1 MLALC
6 GRPATA
12 SPVVSH
18 GRTAQASPK
27 KHPPRGAAVRR
38 PLRMASPG
46 RGQGHPRRPAPK
58 KHLRPG
64 SAVRSQVRPRGFA
77 PHDNDADFPRFD
89 KSTLIVERVP
99 DIRFDGPVRTAWAS
113 LGSAL
118 VQQLPWLCASA
129 INARC
134 GPERNCIAG
143 TEPTPLRWIQTSRT
157 RIAWDAKTGARRQLL
172 AQFRK
177 SQARATRSNTSR
189 PQSLR
194 S

>member
-1 MLALC
+1 MGGPLKPHQ
-6 GRPATA
+6 RNT
-12 SPVVSH
+12 
-18 GRTAQASPK
+18 
-27 KHPPRGAAVRR
+27 PRGAQLFAGPCGW
-38 PLRMASPG
+38 PLRAGAKAIRDG
-46 RGQGHPRRPAPK
+46 RLRRNTSARARRSGRKSPRRTATF
-58 KHLRPG
+58 
-64 SAVRSQVRPRGFA
+64 QRPRGFA